1 MHNNKKESTHLLLFI
16 LGGIVLFILS
26 NVIEELRVSQ
36 GTTIAVY
43 VIAISSIILLT
54 GYSGQVSLGHG
65 ALMAIGAYAA
75 AVLRFEFNLPIILCF
90 ISAVLAAAVGGL
102 LLGVAAARLS
112 GPYLAGTTLALAIGL
127 PSLANQFPILG
138 GEQGLELKVGPPD
151 FEPEVVTAI
160 EPLTFLGKI
169 FSIVDKLQTTLAT
182 GAWPGASP
190 MSTYQWWFWIAALAA
205 LISMWSVRNLL
216 NSSYGRAW
224 RAGRGNEVAAQLAG
238 INTARSKVLAFTISA
253 GIAGLA
259 GALLAM
265 SIGTVSPSAFPLA
278 LSFSLLTGAVLSG
291 ITTLGGV
298 IIGSV
303 VLVAIPEIA
312 DVVAHRLGSS
322 ESVTTNLPGLIVS
335 GLLILTVLFVPNGPV
350 EQHRARKAK
359 HEAAHKGSKK
369 KKQ

>member
-1 MHNNKKESTHLLLFI
+1 M
-16 LGGIVLFILS
+16 
-26 NVIEELRVSQ
+26 
-36 GTTIAVY
+36 AV
-43 VIAISSIILLT
+43 
-54 GYSGQVSLGHG
+54 
-65 ALMAIGAYAA
+65 GAYAA
-75 AVLRFEFNLPIILCF
+75 AVLRIEFNLPIILCF
-90 ISAVLAAAVGGL
+90 VAAVLAAAIGGA
-102 LLGVAAARLS
+102 LLGAAAARLS

-127 PSLANQFPILG
+127 PSLANQFAVLG
-138 GEQGLELKVGPPD
+138 GEQGLLFDVGFPPL
-151 FEPEVVTAI
+151 A
-160 EPLTFLGKI
+160 LGEEFTQYKW
-169 FSIVDKLQTTLAT
+169 F
-182 GAWPGASP
+182 
-190 MSTYQWWFWIAALAA
+190 FWIAALAA
-205 LISMWSVRNLL
+205 LISMWVIRNLL
-216 NSSYGRAW
+216 NSAYGRAW

-238 INTARSKVLAFTISA
+238 INTARSKVLAFTVSA

-265 SIGTVSPSAFPLA
+265 TIGTVSPSAFPLA

-298 IIGSV
+298 MIGAV

-359 HEAAHKGSKK
+359 HAAQHTGSKK
-369 KKQ
+369 KDKH

>member
-1 MHNNKKESTHLLLFI
+1 MHKIKKQSTHLPLFV
-16 LGGIVLFILS
+16 LGGVVLFIFS
-26 NVIEELRVSQ
+26 NFIEELRVSQ
-36 GTTIAVY
+36 GTEIAY
-43 VIAISSIILLT
+43 FVIAISSIILLT

-65 ALMAIGAYAA
+65 ALMAVGAYAA
-75 AVLRFEFNLPIILCF
+75 AVLRNEFNAPFILCF
-90 ISAVLAAAVGGL
+90 IAAVLVAALSGA

-112 GPYLAGTTLALAIGL
+112 GPYLAGTTLALAIAL
-127 PSLANQFPILG
+127 PSLATQFSILG
-138 GEQGLELKVGPPD
+138 NGQPLDFLVGPD
-151 FEPEVVTAI
+151 D
-160 EPLTFLGKI
+160 LSNYKW
-169 FSIVDKLQTTLAT
+169 Q
-182 GAWPGASP
+182 
-190 MSTYQWWFWIAALAA
+190 FWIAALAA
-205 LISMWSVRNLL
+205 LISMWTIRNIL

-224 RAGRGNEVAAQLAG
+224 KAGRGNEVAAELAG

-265 SIGTVSPSAFPLA
+265 TTGGPSPDAFPLA
-278 LSFSLLTGAVLSG
+278 ISFSLLTGAVLAG

-298 IIGSV
+298 IIGAV
-303 VLVAIPEIA
+303 VLVAIPDLA
-312 DVVAHRLGSS
+312 DVVANRLGGS
-322 ESVTTNLPGLIVS
+322 ERVTDNLPGLIVS

>member
-1 MHNNKKESTHLLLFI
+1 MKKQSTHLPLFV
-16 LGGIVLFILS
+16 LGGVVLFIFS
-26 NVIEELRVSQ
+26 NFIEELRVSQ
-36 GTTIAVY
+36 GTEIAY
-43 VIAISSIILLT
+43 FVIAISSIILLT

-65 ALMAIGAYAA
+65 ALMAVGAYAA
-75 AVLRFEFNLPIILCF
+75 AVLRNEFNAPFILCF
-90 ISAVLAAAVGGL
+90 IAAVLVAALSGA

-112 GPYLAGTTLALAIGL
+112 GPYLAGTTLALAIAL
-127 PSLANQFPILG
+127 PSLATQFSILG
-138 GEQGLELKVGPPD
+138 NGQPLDFLVGPD
-151 FEPEVVTAI
+151 D
-160 EPLTFLGKI
+160 LSNYKW
-169 FSIVDKLQTTLAT
+169 Q
-182 GAWPGASP
+182 
-190 MSTYQWWFWIAALAA
+190 FWIAALAA
-205 LISMWSVRNLL
+205 LISMWTIRNIL

-224 RAGRGNEVAAQLAG
+224 KAGRGNEVAAELAG

-265 SIGTVSPSAFPLA
+265 TTGGPSPDAFPLA
-278 LSFSLLTGAVLSG
+278 ISFSLLTGAVLAG

-298 IIGSV
+298 IIGAV
-303 VLVAIPEIA
+303 VLVAIPDLA
-312 DVVAHRLGSS
+312 DVVANRLGGS
-322 ESVTTNLPGLIVS
+322 ESVTDNLPGLIVS

>member
-1 MHNNKKESTHLLLFI
+1 MKKQSTHLPLFV
-16 LGGIVLFILS
+16 LGGVVLFIFS
-26 NVIEELRVSQ
+26 NFIEELRVSQ
-36 GTTIAVY
+36 GTEIAY
-43 VIAISSIILLT
+43 FVIAISSIILLT

-65 ALMAIGAYAA
+65 ALMAVGAYAA
-75 AVLRFEFNLPIILCF
+75 AVLRNEFNAPFILCF
-90 ISAVLAAAVGGL
+90 IAAVLVAALSGA

-112 GPYLAGTTLALAIGL
+112 GPYLAGTTLALAIAL
-127 PSLANQFPILG
+127 PSLATQFSILG
-138 GEQGLELKVGPPD
+138 NGQPLDFLVGPD
-151 FEPEVVTAI
+151 D
-160 EPLTFLGKI
+160 LSNYKW
-169 FSIVDKLQTTLAT
+169 Q
-182 GAWPGASP
+182 
-190 MSTYQWWFWIAALAA
+190 FWIAALAA
-205 LISMWSVRNLL
+205 LISMWTIRNIL

-224 RAGRGNEVAAQLAG
+224 KAGRGNEVAAELAG

-265 SIGTVSPSAFPLA
+265 TTGGPSPDAFPLA
-278 LSFSLLTGAVLSG
+278 ISFSLLTGAVLAG

-298 IIGSV
+298 IIGAV

-359 HEAAHKGSKK
+359 HDAQHASSKK
-369 KKQ
+369 QESSKK